1 VAVEKITMRTV
12 TALAPGSYVADA
24 VVQGFGVRRQK
35 DGAYYYLRYRR
46 NGVQYMR
53 SIGRHGSPWTP
64 DTARAKAKQLLGLAV
79 GGDDP
84 FAKPVPAEA
93 FGAEVERY
101 LRKQQ
106 AALKPRTY
114 VELERHLSRDC
125 AALARLRL
133 TEIDQRTIAL
143 RLAEVETAS
152 GPTARNRVRSSL
164 SAFFNWA
171 VREGLLDTNP
181 VIGTARADERGSRD
195 RVLTQAELAE
205 LWAALPQ
212 GDFGEI
218 VRLLALTGQ
227 RREEIGALR
236 WAEVDLGRG
245 MIVLAPERTK
255 NLRQH
260 EVPLSAQARAILER
274 QRKRKGRDFVFGVGE
289 AGFSGWS
296 KSKERLDQT
305 LLAKRRERD
314 RKAKP
319 LPSWRIHDLRRTA
332 ATGMAEL
339 GVQPHIIEAV
349 LNHVSGHKAGVAGV
363 YNRARYESEMRY
375 ALKKWAD
382 HVEALIVGP
391 RKQPIPIGL
400 MERAFAVARGSKI
413 VPEVDL
419 ANLARQLTPLKRA

>member
-1 VAVEKITMRTV
+1 MAIAKITVRTV
-12 TALAPGSYVADA
+12 EQLEPGSRVWDI

-46 NGVQYMR
+46 NGAQYMR

-64 DTARAKAKQLLGLAV
+64 DTARARAKQLLGLVV

-84 FAKPVPAEA
+84 FTKPVPAEA
-93 FGAEVERY
+93 FGAEVDRY

-106 AALKPRTY
+106 VALKPRTY
-114 VELERHLSRDC
+114 VELERHLRRDC

-133 TEIDQRTIAL
+133 TEIDRRTVAL

-171 VREGLLDTNP
+171 VREGLLDANP
-181 VIGTARADERGSRD
+181 VAGTPRADERGSRD

-218 VRLLALTGQ
+218 VRLLILTGQ
-227 RREEIGALR
+227 RREEIGGLC
-236 WAEVDLGRG
+236 WSEVDLDRG
-245 MIVLAPERTK
+245 LIVLAPERTK

-260 EVPLSAQARAILER
+260 EVPLSAQARTILAR
-274 QRKRKGRDFVFGVGE
+274 QPKRKGRDYIFGIGE

-296 KSKERLDQT
+296 KSKERLDQA
-305 LLAKRRERD
+305 LLTKRKEAD
-314 RKAKP
+314 RRTKP
-319 LPSWRIHDLRRTA
+319 LPSWRIHDLRRSA
-332 ATGMAEL
+332 ATGMGEL
-339 GVQPHIIEAV
+339 GVLPHIIEAV
-349 LNHVSGHKAGVAGV
+349 LNHVSGHKGGVAGI
-363 YNRARYESEMRY
+363 YNRARYEGEMRD
-375 ALKKWAD
+375 ALQRWAD
-382 HVEALIVGP
+382 YVE
-391 RKQPIPIGL
+391 
-400 MERAFAVARGSKI
+400 KI
-413 VPEVDL
+413 T
-419 ANLARQLTPLKRA
+419 A

>member
-1 VAVEKITMRTV
+1 MAIAKITVRTV
-12 TALAPGSYVADA
+12 EQLEPGNRVWDT

-35 DGAYYYLRYRR
+35 DGAYYYLRFRR
-46 NGVQYMR
+46 NGSQYMR

-64 DTARAKAKQLLGLAV
+64 DTARARAKQLLGLAV

-101 LRKQQ
+101 LRKQRM
-106 AALKPRTY
+106 ALKPRTY
-114 VELERHLSRDC
+114 VELERHLCRDC
-125 AALARLRL
+125 APLARLRL
-133 TEIDQRTIAL
+133 TEIDRRTIAL

-171 VREGLLDTNP
+171 VREGLLDANP
-181 VIGTARADERGSRD
+181 VTGTARADERGSRD

-218 VRLLALTGQ
+218 VRLLLLTGQ

-236 WAEVDLGRG
+236 WSEVDLDQGL
-245 MIVLAPERTK
+245 IILPAERTK

-274 QRKRKGRDFVFGVGE
+274 QPKRKGRDFVFGIGE

-296 KSKERLDQT
+296 KSKERLDQA
-305 LLAKRRERD
+305 LLAKRCERD
-314 RKAKP
+314 RRAKP
-319 LPSWRIHDLRRTA
+319 LPSYRIHDLRRSA
-332 ATGMAEL
+332 ATGMVEL
-339 GVQPHIIEAV
+339 GVLPHVVEQA

-363 YNRARYESEMRY
+363 YNRSKMSDAVREG
-375 ALKKWAD
+375 LQKWAD
-382 HVEALIVGP
+382 Y
-391 RKQPIPIGL
+391 
-400 MERAFAVARGSKI
+400 VARI
-413 VPEVDL
+413 
-419 ANLARQLTPLKRA
+419 TT

>member
-1 VAVEKITMRTV
+1 MAVSKITIRTV
-12 TALAPGSYVADA
+12 EQLKPGSRVWDT

-46 NGVQYMR
+46 NGFQYMR
-53 SIGRHGSPWTP
+53 SIGRHGSPWSP
-64 DTARAKAKQLLGLAV
+64 DTARARAKQLLGLAV

-114 VELERHLSRDC
+114 VELERHLRRDC

-133 TEIDQRTIAL
+133 AEIDRRTIAL
-143 RLAEVETAS
+143 RLAEAETTS

-164 SAFFNWA
+164 SAFFNWS
-171 VREGLLDTNP
+171 VREGLFDANP
-181 VIGTARADERGSRD
+181 VTGTARADERGSRD
-195 RVLTQAELAE
+195 RVLAQAELAE

-218 VRLLALTGQ
+218 VRLLILTGQ
-227 RREEIGALR
+227 RREEIGGLR
-236 WAEVDLGRG
+236 WSEVDLDRSL
-245 MIVLAPERTK
+245 IVLPPERTK
-255 NLRQH
+255 NLRKH
-260 EVPLSAQARAILER
+260 EVPLSTQARAVLQR
-274 QRKRKGRDFVFGVGE
+274 QPKRKDRDFIFGIGE

-296 KSKERLDQT
+296 KSKERLDEA
-305 LLAKRRERD
+305 LLAKRKAAG
-314 RKAKP
+314 RKAKAMP
-319 LPSWRIHDLRRTA
+319 DWRLHDLRRSC

-349 LNHVSGHKAGVAGV
+349 LNHVSGHKAGVAGI
-363 YNRARYESEMRY
+363 YNRARYEGEMRD
-375 ALKKWAD
+375 ALQRWAD
-382 HVEALIVGP
+382 HVAALVG
-391 RKQPIPIGL
+391 
-400 MERAFAVARGSKI
+400 
-413 VPEVDL
+413 
-419 ANLARQLTPLKRA
+419 T

>member
-1 VAVEKITMRTV
+1 MRTV
-12 TALAPGSYVADA
+12 TTLAPGSYVADA

-35 DGAYYYLRYRR
+35 DGAYYYLRFRR
-46 NGVQYMR
+46 NGSQYMK

-64 DTARAKAKQLLGLAV
+64 DTARARAKQLLGLAI

-114 VELERHLSRDC
+114 VELERHLRRDC

-133 TEIDQRTIAL
+133 TEIDRRTIAL

-181 VIGTARADERGSRD
+181 VSGTARADERGSRD
-195 RVLTQAELAE
+195 RILTQAELAE

-227 RREEIGALR
+227 RREEIGGLR
-236 WAEVDLGRG
+236 WSEVDLDRG
-245 MIVLAPERTK
+245 LIVLPPDRTK

-260 EVPLSAQARAILER
+260 EVPLSRQAKAILER
-274 QRKRKGRDFVFGVGE
+274 QPKRKGRDFVFGIGE

-296 KSKERLDQT
+296 KSKERLDEA
-305 LLAKRRERD
+305 LLAKRKAAD
-314 RKAKP
+314 RRAKP
-319 LPSWRIHDLRRTA
+319 LPSWHLHDLRRTA
-332 ATGMAEL
+332 ATQTAEL
-339 GVQPHIIEAV
+339 GVQPWIIEAV

-363 YNRARYESEMRY
+363 YNRSKHTEAMREALQRY
-375 ALKKWAD
+375 ADWL
-382 HVEALIVGP
+382 
-391 RKQPIPIGL
+391 
-400 MERAFAVARGSKI
+400 ERITA
-413 VPEVDL
+413 
-419 ANLARQLTPLKRA
+419 

>member
-1 VAVEKITMRTV
+1 MNSEGLSSAEIASTQLAHRRTLRVAVTKITMRTV
-12 TALAPGSYVADA
+12 TTLAPGSYVADA

-35 DGAYYYLRYRR
+35 DGAYYYLRFRR
-46 NGVQYMR
+46 NGSQYMK

-64 DTARAKAKQLLGLAV
+64 DTARARAKQLLGLAI

-114 VELERHLSRDC
+114 VELERHLRRDC

-133 TEIDQRTIAL
+133 TEIDRRTIAL

-181 VIGTARADERGSRD
+181 VSGTARADERGSRD
-195 RVLTQAELAE
+195 RILTQAELAE

-227 RREEIGALR
+227 RREEIGGLR
-236 WAEVDLGRG
+236 WSEVDLDRG
-245 MIVLAPERTK
+245 LIVLPPDRTK

-260 EVPLSAQARAILER
+260 EVPLSRQAKAILER
-274 QRKRKGRDFVFGVGE
+274 QPKRKGRDFVFGIGE

-296 KSKERLDQT
+296 KSKERLDEA
-305 LLAKRRERD
+305 LLAKRKAAD
-314 RKAKP
+314 RRAKP
-319 LPSWRIHDLRRTA
+319 LPSWHLHDLRRTA
-332 ATGMAEL
+332 ATQTAEL
-339 GVQPHIIEAV
+339 GVQPWIIEAV

-363 YNRARYESEMRY
+363 YNRSKHTEAMREALQRY
-375 ALKKWAD
+375 ADWL
-382 HVEALIVGP
+382 
-391 RKQPIPIGL
+391 
-400 MERAFAVARGSKI
+400 ERITA
-413 VPEVDL
+413 
-419 ANLARQLTPLKRA
+419 

>member
-1 VAVEKITMRTV
+1 VAVAKITLRTI
-12 TALAPGSYVADA
+12 TALSPGTYVADA

-46 NGVQYMR
+46 NGSQYMR

-64 DTARAKAKQLLGLAV
+64 DTARARAKQLLGLAV
-79 GGDDP
+79 SGDDP

-93 FGAEVERY
+93 FGAEVDRY
-101 LRKQQ
+101 LRKQRM
-106 AALKPRTY
+106 ALKPRTY
-114 VELERHLSRDC
+114 VELERHLCRDC
-125 AALARLRL
+125 APLARLHL
-133 TEIDQRTIAL
+133 TEIDRRAVAL

-171 VREGLLDTNP
+171 VREGLLDANP
-181 VIGTARADERGSRD
+181 VTGTARADEGGSRD

-205 LWAALPQ
+205 LWVALPQ

-227 RREEIGALR
+227 RREEIGSLR
-236 WAEVDLGRG
+236 WSEVDLNRG
-245 MIVLAPERTK
+245 MIVLPEERTK

-260 EVPLSAQARAILER
+260 EVPLSTQALAILAR
-274 QRKRKGRDFVFGVGE
+274 QPKRKGREFIFGIGE

-296 KSKERLDQT
+296 KSKERLDQA

-314 RKAKP
+314 RRAKP
-319 LPSWRIHDLRRTA
+319 LPSFRIHDLRRTC

-339 GVQPHIIEAV
+339 GVQPNVIELA
-349 LNHVSGHKAGVAGV
+349 LNHVSGHKAGVAGI
-363 YNRARYESEMRY
+363 YNRSKMTEAVREG
-375 ALKKWAD
+375 LQKWAD
-382 HVEALIVGP
+382 HLDQITA
-391 RKQPIPIGL
+391 
-400 MERAFAVARGSKI
+400 
-413 VPEVDL
+413 
-419 ANLARQLTPLKRA
+419 

>member
-1 VAVEKITMRTV
+1 MAVTKITLRTV
-12 TALAPGSYVADA
+12 AALAPGSYVADA

-35 DGAYYYLRYRR
+35 DGAYYYLRFRR
-46 NGVQYMR
+46 NGAQHMR

-64 DTARAKAKQLLGLAV
+64 DSARTEAKRLLGLAIS
-79 GGDDP
+79 GDP

-101 LRKQQ
+101 LTKQQ

-114 VELERHLSRDC
+114 VELERHLRRDC

-133 TEIDQRTIAL
+133 TEIDRRTIAL
-143 RLAEVETAS
+143 HLAEVETAS
-152 GPTARNRVRSSL
+152 GPTTRNRVRSGL

-171 VREGLLDTNP
+171 VREGLLDANP
-181 VIGTARADERGSRD
+181 VTGTARADERGSRE
-195 RVLTQAELAE
+195 RVLTQAELVE

-218 VRLLALTGQ
+218 LRLLILTGQ
-227 RREEIGALR
+227 RREEIGGLR
-236 WAEVDLGRG
+236 WSEVDLGRSF
-245 MIVLAPERTK
+245 IALPPERTK
-255 NLRQH
+255 NLRTH
-260 EVPLSAQARAILER
+260 EVPLSTQARAILER
-274 QRKRKGRDFVFGVGE
+274 QPKRKGRDFIFGIGE

-296 KSKERLDQT
+296 KSKERFDKT
-305 LLAKRRERD
+305 LLAKRKAAD
-314 RKAKP
+314 RRAKP
-319 LPSWRIHDLRRTA
+319 LPYWRLHDCRRTA

-339 GVQPHIIEAV
+339 SVQPHIIEAV
-349 LNHVSGHKAGVAGV
+349 LNHVSGHKAGVAGI
-363 YNRARYESEMRY
+363 YNRAKYAGEMRE
-375 ALKKWAD
+375 ALQKWAD

-391 RKQPIPIGL
+391 RKQPIPMGL

-413 VPEVDL
+413 VPEEDL

>member
-1 VAVEKITMRTV
+1 VAVTKITLRV
-12 TALAPGSYVADA
+12 IADLAPGSYVADA

-46 NGVQYMR
+46 NGSQYMR
-53 SIGRHGSPWTP
+53 SIGRHGSPWTCE
-64 DTARAKAKQLLGLAV
+64 TARKEAQRLLGAVV
-79 GGDDP
+79 GGSDP

-101 LRKQQ
+101 LLKQQ

-114 VELERHLSRDC
+114 VELERHLRRDC
-125 AALARLRL
+125 GPLARLRL
-133 TEIDQRTIAL
+133 TEIDRRTIAL

-171 VREGLLDTNP
+171 VREGLLDANP
-181 VIGTARADERGSRD
+181 ATGTARADERGSRD

-205 LWAALPQ
+205 LWAGLPQ

-236 WAEVDLGRG
+236 WSEVDLDRG
-245 MIVLAPERTK
+245 LIVLPAERTK

-260 EVPLSAQARAILER
+260 EVPLSRQAKAILER
-274 QRKRKGRDFVFGVGE
+274 QPKRKGRDFVFGIGE

-296 KSKERLDQT
+296 KSKERLDQA
-305 LLAKRRERD
+305 LLAKRKAAD
-314 RKAKP
+314 RRAKP
-319 LPSWRIHDLRRTA
+319 LPSFHLHDLRRTA

-339 GVQPHIIEAV
+339 GVLPHIVEAI
-349 LNHVSGHKAGVAGV
+349 LNHVSGHKGGVAGI
-363 YNRARYESEMRY
+363 YNRAKYSDEMRT
-375 ALKKWAD
+375 ALQRWAD
-382 HVEALIVGP
+382 HLD
-391 RKQPIPIGL
+391 
-400 MERAFAVARGSKI
+400 KI
-413 VPEVDL
+413 V
-419 ANLARQLTPLKRA
+419 A

>member
-1 VAVEKITMRTV
+1 VAVEKITLRTIA
-12 TALAPGSYVADA
+12 ALEPGSYVADA

-35 DGAYYYLRYRR
+35 DGAYYYLRFRR
-46 NGVQYMR
+46 NGAQYMK

-64 DTARAKAKQLLGLAV
+64 ETARARAKQLLGLAV

-114 VELERHLSRDC
+114 VELERHLRRDC
-125 AALARLRL
+125 GALTRLRL
-133 TEIDQRTIAL
+133 TEIDRRTIAL

-171 VREGLLDTNP
+171 VREGLLDANP
-181 VIGTARADERGSRD
+181 VTGTARADERGSRD
-195 RVLTQAELAE
+195 RVLMAAELAE

-218 VRLLALTGQ
+218 VRLLAFTGQ
-227 RREEIGALR
+227 RREEIGGLR
-236 WAEVDLGRG
+236 WSEVDLDRSLI
-245 MIVLAPERTK
+245 MLPPDRTK

-260 EVPLSAQARAILER
+260 EVPLSRQAQAILQR
-274 QRKRKGRDFVFGVGE
+274 QPKRKGRDFIFGIGE

-296 KSKERLDQT
+296 KSKERLDQA
-305 LLAKRRERD
+305 LLRRRRERD
-314 RKAKP
+314 RRAKP
-319 LPSWRIHDLRRTA
+319 LPSWRLHDLRRTA
-332 ATGMAEL
+332 ATQMAEL
-339 GVQPHIIEAV
+339 GVLPHIIEVA
-349 LNHVSGHKAGVAGV
+349 LNHISGHKAGVAGV
-363 YNRARYESEMRY
+363 YNRSKMTDAVREG
-375 ALKKWAD
+375 LQKWAD
-382 HVEALIVGP
+382 WLDRITA
-391 RKQPIPIGL
+391 
-400 MERAFAVARGSKI
+400 
-413 VPEVDL
+413 
-419 ANLARQLTPLKRA
+419 